1 MKTLLVTSQKGGS
14 GKTTLTAHLAVEIE
28 RSDSARVYLLDT
40 DRQAS
45 LSTWHGRR
53 EKETPARADIPFH
66 RLREGLGKLE
76 DAADYCLIDSS
87 PTINEQ
93 TTILIALSDLIL
105 IPVRPSP
112 TDLWSV
118 GETVELVKKAKK
130 PFLFIINQAKGNA
143 TITAQAVAALS
154 KHGPVAQTFI
164 ADRVVYASAMTGGT
178 TAPEVGKGPASREI
192 EALWKEIKD
201 LVK

>member
-28 RSDSARVYLLDT
+28 RAESARVYLLDT

-53 EKETPARADIPFH
+53 DKETPARADIPFH
-66 RLREGLGKLE
+66 RLGEGLDKLE
-76 DAADYCLIDSS
+76 DVADYCLIDSS

-93 TTILIALSDLIL
+93 TSVLIALSDLIL

-118 GETVELVKKAKK
+118 GETVELVKKAGK
-130 PFLFIINQAKGNA
+130 PFLFVINQAKGNA

-164 ADRVVYASAMTGGT
+164 ADRVVYASSMTGGT
-178 TAPEVGKGPASREI
+178 TAPEVGKGPANGEL
-192 EALWKEIKD
+192 EALWKEIKGI
-201 LVK
+201 L